1 MKVLV
6 IGPGKMKYM
15 PYAHF
20 YLDNI
25 DWNEHEVHVAYWN
38 RDEKDEDL
46 SQYKGLYMHEFRRF
60 MVNDAP
66 LKTKLRLFLFF
77 P

>member
-1 MKVLV
+1 MRILI

-25 DWNEHEVHVAYWN
+25 DRNVHDTHVAYWN
-38 RDEKDEDL
+38 RDEKVEV
-46 SQYKGLYMHEFRRF
+46 Q
-60 MVNDAP
+60 VN
-66 LKTKLRLFLFF
+66 
-77 P
+77 